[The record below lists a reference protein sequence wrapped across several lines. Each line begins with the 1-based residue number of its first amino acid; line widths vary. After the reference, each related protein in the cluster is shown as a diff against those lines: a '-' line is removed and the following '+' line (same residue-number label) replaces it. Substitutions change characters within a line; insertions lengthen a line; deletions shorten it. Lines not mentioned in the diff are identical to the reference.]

1 MLCLT
6 ILEKGGDK
14 KGFIDGTITK
24 MDHIPNGVTNMY
36 FAFEGCNQLT
46 DAPTIPN
53 SVVNMHDAFGLCS
66 SLVNVPSLSQ
76 NVENMVFTFAGCTK
90 LATVPNIPA
99 SVTNMAYTFES
110 CTRLGDVIIE
120 SEQVADASHCFR
132 STTATK
138 NVYIP
143 FTKKMVENYRISVKT
158 SIGGYTIPCF
168 VNTLTGEATLTADT
182 EDDLK
187 KILGVPSDATSYTFT
202 QCTVDEE
209 TSKITT
215 VVTYTPGT
223 MTAGLDIGGGIGG
236 ITPSQQQTITLTQ
249 PFTRLPD
256 EDTYVPSLE
265 PTETYNAFVNAGYD
279 ENGTS
284 CGVYLKDINTL

>member
-6 ILEKGGDK
+6 ILEKSGDK

-24 MDHIPNGVTNMY
+24 LDHIPNGVMY
-36 FAFEGCNQLT
+36 MQNTFEYCYNLT

-53 SVVNMHDAFGLCS
+53 SVINMNSAFALCN
-66 SLVNVPSLSQ
+66 SLTNVPSISQ
-76 NVENMVFTFAGCTK
+76 NVENMSFTFASCSN
-90 LATVPNIPA
+90 LASIPNIPA
-99 SVTNMAYTFES
+99 SVKNMSYALQG
-110 CTRLGDVIIE
+110 CTSLGDVIIE
-120 SEQVADASHCFR
+120 SEQVTNATHCFR

-158 SIGGYTIPCF
+158 SIGGHTIPCF

-187 KILGVPSDATSYTFT
+187 KILGLPTDVTSYTFT
-202 QCTVDEE
+202 QCTINEE

-215 VVTYTPGT
+215 VVTYTPVT
-223 MTAGLDIGGGIGG
+223 MTTGLDIGGGIGG
-236 ITPSQQQTITLTQ
+236 INPSQQTISLNQT
-249 PFTRLPD
+249 FTRLSN